1 MNLGRPPNPQDL
13 TAVAA
18 SFSSRP
24 TTARRQTSGRS
35 LPVSHETSMSA
46 RLHVMAHRAR
56 VHMPTEVQDTLLTEI
71 AEIVQDTDLW
81 LDTPNERFGGQR
93 PRALLR
99 SEKGRAILH
108 DLVQAVKH
116 GMVT

>member
-1 MNLGRPPNPQDL
+1 
-13 TAVAA
+13 
-18 SFSSRP
+18 
-24 TTARRQTSGRS
+24 
-35 LPVSHETSMSA
+35 
-46 RLHVMAHRAR
+46 
-56 VHMPTEVQDTLLTEI
+56 MPTEEQDTLLTEI
-71 AEIVQDTDLW
+71 ADIVQDPDLW